1 MWTHRQRGLRFLVLL
16 KMCGFS
22 TCDGRREG
30 GGLVTQDHPQEKGSI
45 PEALDSAVELEGP
58 SSPASKKA
66 AP

>member
-1 MWTHRQRGLRFLVLL
+1 MLL

-22 TCDGRREG
+22 TSDGRREG